1 MFTTTTIEIE
11 RPKRWAGESFEPR
24 LFDEHELDCFEV
36 EVEGQVNF
44 SAEHYG
50 ADADGNRGMWIE
62 SCEVEDLEFTLYG
75 DFRPF
80 YIKVRD
86 IFYVSWRNARYTYNN
101 LRRDGFQERGLQGWW
116 KIHRKNLMKWTQFS
130 DHYHLRLDEKLFSA
144 CEIEEATESLKQQAY
159 DWEPDPDGDW

>member
-24 LFDEHELDCFEV
+24 RFDDHELDNFEV
-36 EVEGQVNF
+36 EVEGEVHFWTDN
-44 SAEHYG
+44 YG
-50 ADADGNRGMWIE
+50 ADADGNRGVEME
-62 SCEVEDLEFTLYG
+62 GCDVEDLEFTLYG

-86 IFYVSWRNARYTYNN
+86 IFYVSWRNARYTYNT
-101 LRRDGFQERGLQGWW
+101 LRRHGFRGRGLQGWW

-130 DHYHLRLDEKLFSA
+130 LHYHLRLDEKLFSA
-144 CEIEEATESLKQQAY
+144 SEIEDAVESLKQEAY
-159 DWEPDPDGDW
+159 NWEPDE